1 MDRLKKRAE
10 FLAVAK
16 GARSARRAFVL
27 QALLPGLPDV
37 GAVSGAGEAAPPAD
51 VPAPRIGYTVTKK
64 VGNAVERNRIR
75 RRLRE
80 AVRLEASAH
89 ARSGVDYV
97 LVGRREALALP
108 FDQLL
113 SDLESA
119 FRQVHRGPRPD
130 RRPGPVPDAPGS
142 AAAAPVTLP
151 PAAPSPHS
159 IAPGGTR

>member
-27 QALLPGLPDV
+27 QALVPAAPDPGAVPDV
-37 GAVSGAGEAAPPAD
+37 GTAGSPIAAR
-51 VPAPRIGYTVTKK
+51 APRIGYTVTKK

-89 ARSGVDYV
+89 GRSGVDYV

-113 SDLESA
+113 ADLESA

-130 RRPGPVPDAPGS
+130 RRPGPVPDAPGP
-142 AAAAPVTLP
+142 AAAAPVALP
-151 PAAPSPHS
+151 SAAPSPHS